1 MLDVRRLRLLRELSI
16 RGTVAEVAAV
26 LNYSPSSVSQQLSQL
41 EREAGVELL
50 RKSGR
55 RLQLTPQAQVLVAH
69 TAELLESLERAEAAL
84 AATQPGVGGT
94 VRVAVFQTAA
104 LALMP
109 NMLRALRESHPEVRV
124 EMVQHEPETALHE
137 TWARNFDL
145 VVAEE
150 YPGHSAP
157 HYRELEREPLL
168 HDTVRLAL
176 PDGGPG
182 GGPVAGAARW
192 AAGADGRSDTW
203 SDTGSAGTPSE
214 FRRVDALSQAAH
226 LPWVMEPHGAASRH
240 WAEQACRSAGFEP
253 DVRFET
259 ADLQAHV
266 RLVESG
272 NAVALLPDLV
282 WADRRAAVR
291 RVGLP
296 GLPQRTVF
304 TAMRTSSAR
313 HPAIAA
319 VRSALRA
326 QAETL
331 ARSSPNMVT
340 ER

>member
-16 RGTVAEVAAV
+16 RGTVAEVAAA
-26 LNYSPSSVSQQLSQL
+26 LNYSPSSVSQQLSLL
-41 EREAGVELL
+41 EKESGVELL

-69 TAELLESLERAEAAL
+69 TSELLESLERAESAL
-84 AATQPGVGGT
+84 AATAQTVGGT
-94 VRVAVFQTAA
+94 VRLAVFQTAA
-104 LALMP
+104 LALVP
-109 NMLRALRESHPEVRV
+109 NALRALRESHGAVRV

-137 TWARNFDL
+137 TWARDFDL
-145 VVAEE
+145 VVAEQ

-157 HYRELEREPLL
+157 HYTELDREPLI
-168 HDTVRLAL
+168 HDEIRLAL
-176 PDGGPG
+176 PGPPQGGRQDDGDSTARSHAGPG
-182 GGPVAGAARW
+182 IPAEFQRVGSLAQAAR
-192 AAGADGRSDTW
+192 
-203 SDTGSAGTPSE
+203 
-214 FRRVDALSQAAH
+214 

-240 WAEQACRSAGFEP
+240 WAEQACRSTGFEP
-253 DVRFET
+253 DVRYET

-282 WADRRAAVR
+282 WSEREAAVR
-291 RVGLP
+291 LVDLP

-304 TAMRTSSAR
+304 TAMRRSSAA

-319 VRSALRA
+319 VRRALLKEAVGLASSSAK
-326 QAETL
+326 
-331 ARSSPNMVT
+331 MIT